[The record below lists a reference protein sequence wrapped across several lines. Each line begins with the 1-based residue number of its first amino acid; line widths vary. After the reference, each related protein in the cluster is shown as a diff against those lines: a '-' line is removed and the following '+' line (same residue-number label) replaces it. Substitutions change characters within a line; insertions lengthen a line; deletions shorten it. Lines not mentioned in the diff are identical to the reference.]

1 MVDEIK
7 TLEVQR
13 LKVENYM
20 QRYCPIPSLAKK
32 YSIVSNRK
40 INRRQGT

>member
-20 QRYCPIPSLAKK
+20 QRYC
-32 YSIVSNRK
+32 
-40 INRRQGT
+40 RRFPR